1 MLQKNLEKF
10 FVNQK
15 FNQHKISRTLQ
26 INVLEIPDNKNIWK
40 LCSKYELLFLD
51 QANSSSDPS
60 QILILYFP
68 TLKASLPPS
77 PSLSN
82 FTIANW
88 NTSLT
93 QSLSCFSSVFLFY
106 PTPFNQTSSQVLDK
120 QAKCQAKPIK
130 FFINLYADRN
140 TLWVKHV
147 KH

>member
-1 MLQKNLEKF
+1 MLQKILDKV
-10 FVNQK
+10 FVNKK
-15 FNQHKISRTLQ
+15 FNRHKTSLTLQ
-26 INVLEIPDNKNIWK
+26 INVFEIPDRNIWK
-40 LCSKYELLFLD
+40 LFSKYELLFLD
-51 QANSSSDPS
+51 LANSSSDPS
-60 QILILYFP
+60 QILILQFT
-68 TLKASLPPS
+68 TLKASLPPL

>member
-1 MLQKNLEKF
+1 MLQKILDKV
-10 FVNQK
+10 FVNKK
-15 FNQHKISRTLQ
+15 FNRHKTSLTLQ
-26 INVLEIPDNKNIWK
+26 INVFEIPDNRNIWK
-40 LCSKYELLFLD
+40 LFSKYELLFLD
-51 QANSSSDPS
+51 LANSSSHPS
-60 QILILYFP
+60 QILIVQFT
-68 TLKASLPPS
+68 TLKASLPPL

-140 TLWVKHV
+140 TL
-147 KH
+147 